1 MTEIYSFVF
10 CLALG
15 IAARLLYIAS
25 SKLAEKTNLFPV
37 TVVLDIAV
45 AAIVGGAFALF
56 VILLSAV
63 IAPYM
68 FASLAAGY
76 LITLLL
82 TKNATSNKK
91 RAD

>member
-15 IAARLLYIAS
+15 IAARLLYIAATF
-25 SKLAEKTNLFPV
+25 LAEKTDLFPV
-37 TVVLDIAV
+37 TVVLDISV
-45 AAIVGGAFALF
+45 AAIVGGAFAAY
-56 VILLSAV
+56 VILFSAV

-76 LITLLL
+76 LITFLL
-82 TKNATSNKK
+82 TRNITYKK
-91 RAD
+91 RAK

>member
-15 IAARLLYIAS
+15 IVARLLYIAAS
-25 SKLAEKTNLFPV
+25 RLARKTDLFPV
-37 TVVLDIAV
+37 TVMLDIAV
-45 AAIVGGAFALF
+45 ATIVGGAFALF
-56 VILLSAV
+56 VILFSAV

-76 LITLLL
+76 LL
-82 TKNATSNKK
+82 TMMLTRNATSKK
-91 RAD
+91 RTD